1 MQINRRVFKTSAALF
16 AAVLTT
22 ALVAVAAFGAE
33 QTRESYVAQAEPICK
48 KSTLSLEKA
57 LKGVQ
62 QKIQQNKLKPASTQF
77 SNAAVAFEKGTN
89 ELKVVEPPAA
99 DSAKLGKWIKQLET
113 GNELLRKISK
123 ALKENKK
130 GLAQNYIVRLSNN
143 SKLANNL
150 VLGFEFKYC
159 LIDSSK
165 FS

>member
-16 AAVLTT
+16 AAVLTV
-22 ALVAVAAFGAE
+22 ALIASAAFGAE

-48 KSTLSLEKA
+48 KSTQSLEKA

-62 QKIQQNKLKPASTQF
+62 QKIKQNKLKPASTQF
-77 SNAAVAFEKGTN
+77 TAAAAAFEKGTK
-89 ELKVVEPPAA
+89 ELKALEQPAA
-99 DSAKLGKWIKQLET
+99 DAAKLGKWLKQLEAGT
-113 GNELLRKISK
+113 ELLKKIGKS
-123 ALKENKK
+123 LKQENK
-130 GLAQNYIVRLSNN
+130 GQAQGYIVRLTNN

>member
-1 MQINRRVFKTSAALF
+1 M
-16 AAVLTT
+16 LTT
-22 ALVAVAAFGAE
+22 ALVAGAAFGAE
-33 QTRESYVAQAEPICK
+33 QTREGYVAQAEPICK
-48 KSTLSLEKA
+48 QSTQSLEKA

-62 QKIQQNKLKPASTQF
+62 KKIQQNKLKPAATQF
-77 SNAAVAFEKGTN
+77 STAAVAFEKGTK
-89 ELKVVEPPAA
+89 ELSALEQPAA
-99 DSAKLGKWIKQLET
+99 DTAKLGKWIKQLET
-113 GNELLRKISK
+113 GNELLRKIGK
-123 ALKENKK
+123 ALKEGKK